1 LKQSIR
7 TKLIIIS
14 SLLLILPII
23 AIGSASYFFAK
34 DQLSQKGEVILKN
47 GVRQVMQLIESKKL
61 EVSRGD
67 ITLEEAQEEVR
78 VMLLGPKDAENKR
91 PISKFIDLGP
101 NGYFLAY
108 SVDGVEVMHPSLEG
122 KSVWDVED
130 KGGSGFKLVQAQ
142 IKAAQNGGGF
152 VTYAWT
158 LPGSEKIGDKITYQ
172 ELDADWGWVVSAG
185 AYVADFNKGAN
196 VILMVILIILAV
208 SLIIGM
214 IVITL
219 YSASFAKPIR
229 KISSA
234 LLEVSNNNLDVEEI
248 HIKNKDELGVLAS
261 SYNTMLG
268 NVRSLV
274 GAMQNSSKT
283 VTGLAGSLVEVT
295 EQTTNAINEVA
306 VTIGEVAKAVGEEAT
321 VTEGAVIK
329 VHTLSKG
336 IDGVMQSTGR
346 AEQLA
351 KAAEDLS
358 KQGLDTVKHLLSAT
372 EATNT
377 ATNRINDVIIKVSE
391 STSKI
396 HAITSAITGISDQ
409 TNLLALN
416 ASIEAARAGEAGRGF
431 AVVAEEIRK
440 LAEQSASQVGEIK
453 NIITEINSHSE
464 MSVTTMTE
472 LKKVTEQQNGSV
484 ESTKVQFNEIA
495 AGIHELHAIL
505 DSIQREMG
513 KMMAMKDGIV
523 DAMTGIS
530 ASTQQTSASTEEV
543 SAATEEQLAGMTE
556 INEQTAKLDALSR
569 ELESII
575 SRFKL

>member
-67 ITLEEAQEEVR
+67 ITLEAAQEEVR

-108 SVDGVEVMHPSLEG
+108 SVDGVEMMHPSLEG

-142 IKAAQNGGGF
+142 IKTAQNGGGF

-234 LLEVSNNNLDVEEI
+234 LLEVSNNNLDVAEI

-464 MSVTTMTE
+464 MSVTTMSE

-495 AGIHELHAIL
+495 EGIHELHAIL
-505 DSIQREMG
+505 DSIQREMS

>member
-1 LKQSIR
+1 MKQSIR

-23 AIGSASYFFAK
+23 AIGSTSYFFAK

-47 GVRQVMQLIESKKL
+47 GVRQVMQLIASKKL

-268 NVRSLV
+268 NVRNLV

-464 MSVTTMTE
+464 MSVTTMSE

-495 AGIHELHAIL
+495 EGIHELHAIL

>member
-1 LKQSIR
+1 MKQSIR

-14 SLLLILPII
+14 SLLLILPIV

-47 GVRQVMQLIESKKL
+47 GVRQVMQLIASKKL

-464 MSVTTMTE
+464 MSVTTMSE

-495 AGIHELHAIL
+495 VGIHELHAIL

>member
-1 LKQSIR
+1 MKQSIR

>member
-268 NVRSLV
+268 NVRNLV

>member
-47 GVRQVMQLIESKKL
+47 GVRQVMQLIASKKL

-268 NVRSLV
+268 NVRNLV

-464 MSVTTMTE
+464 MSVTTMSE

-495 AGIHELHAIL
+495 EGIHELHAIL

>member
-1 LKQSIR
+1 MKQSIR

-158 LPGSEKIGDKITYQ
+158 LPGSEKIGNKITYQ

-219 YSASFAKPIR
+219 YSTSFAKPIR

-234 LLEVSNNNLDVEEI
+234 LLEVSNNNLDVTEI

-464 MSVTTMTE
+464 MSVTTMSE

-495 AGIHELHAIL
+495 VGIHELHAIL

>member
-1 LKQSIR
+1 MKQSIR

-47 GVRQVMQLIESKKL
+47 GVRQVMQLIASKKL

-268 NVRSLV
+268 NVRNLV

-464 MSVTTMTE
+464 MSVTTMSE

-495 AGIHELHAIL
+495 EGIHELHAIL

>member
-196 VILMVILIILAV
+196 VILMVILIMLAV

-268 NVRSLV
+268 NVRNLV

>member
-61 EVSRGD
+61 EVTRGD

-122 KSVWDVED
+122 QSVWDVED
-130 KGGSGFKLVQAQ
+130 KSGSGFKLVQAQ

-172 ELDADWGWVVSAG
+172 ELDDDWGWVVSAG

-196 VILMVILIILAV
+196 VILMVILITLAV

-268 NVRSLV
+268 NVRNLV

-464 MSVTTMTE
+464 MSVTTMSE

-495 AGIHELHAIL
+495 TGIHELHDIL
-505 DSIQREMG
+505 DNIQREMG

>member
-1 LKQSIR
+1 
-7 TKLIIIS
+7 
-14 SLLLILPII
+14 
-23 AIGSASYFFAK
+23 
-34 DQLSQKGEVILKN
+34 
-47 GVRQVMQLIESKKL
+47 MQLIASKKL

-268 NVRSLV
+268 NVRNLV

-464 MSVTTMTE
+464 MSVTTMSE

-495 AGIHELHAIL
+495 EGIHELHAIL

>member
-1 LKQSIR
+1 MKQSIR

-196 VILMVILIILAV
+196 VILMVILIMLAV

-268 NVRSLV
+268 NVRNLV

>member
-1 LKQSIR
+1 MKQSIR
-7 TKLIIIS
+7 SKLIIIS
-14 SLLLILPII
+14 SLLLIIPII

-34 DQLSQKGEVILKN
+34 EQLTQKGEVILKN

-67 ITLEEAQEEVR
+67 ITLQEAQEEVR
-78 VMLLGPKDAENKR
+78 VMLLGPKDADNKR
-91 PISKFIDLGP
+91 PISKYIDLGP

-108 SVDGVEVMHPSLEG
+108 SLNGVEEMHPSLEG
-122 KSVWDVED
+122 ESVWEVED
-130 KGGSGFKLVQAQ
+130 KSGTGFKLVQAQ
-142 IKAAQNGGGF
+142 LKAAQAGGGF

-158 LPGSEKIGDKITYQ
+158 LPNSEKIGEKITYQ
-172 ELDADWGWVVSAG
+172 ELDSDWGWVVSAG
-185 AYVADFNKGAN
+185 AYVEDFNKGAN
-196 VILMVILIILAV
+196 TILMVILIVLAISLAV
-208 SLIIGM
+208 GM
-214 IVITL
+214 VTITL
-219 YSASFAKPIR
+219 FSSSFAKPIR
-229 KISSA
+229 KISNA
-234 LLEVSNNNLDVEEI
+234 LLEVSNNNLNAEEI
-248 HIKNKDELGVLAS
+248 HIKNKDELGTLAS
-261 SYNTMLG
+261 SYNTMLS
-268 NVRSLV
+268 NVRHLV

-306 VTIGEVAKAVGEEAT
+306 YTIGEVAKAVGEEAS
-321 VTEGAVIK
+321 VTEQAVIK
-329 VHTLSKG
+329 VHSLSKG

-346 AEQLA
+346 AEHLA
-351 KAAEDLS
+351 KEAEVKS
-358 KQGLDTVKHLLSAT
+358 QQGLDTVKQLLSAT

-377 ATNRINDVIIKVSE
+377 ATNRINDVITKVSE
-391 STSKI
+391 STTKI
-396 HAITSAITGISDQ
+396 HTITSAITGISEQ

-453 NIITEINSHSE
+453 NIITEINSHSA
-464 MSVTTMTE
+464 MSVTTMSE
-472 LKKVTEQQNGSV
+472 LKLVTEQQNYSV
-484 ESTKVQFNEIA
+484 ESTKDQFNEIA
-495 AGIHELHAIL
+495 KGIHELHDIL
-505 DSIQREMG
+505 DTIQNEVSNMIQ
-513 KMMAMKDGIV
+513 MKDGIV

-530 ASTQQTSASTEEV
+530 ASTEETSASTEEV

-569 ELESII
+569 ELEGII

>member
-1 LKQSIR
+1 MKQSIR

-67 ITLEEAQEEVR
+67 ITLEAAQEEVR

-234 LLEVSNNNLDVEEI
+234 LLEVSNNNLDVAEI

-464 MSVTTMTE
+464 MSVTTMSE

-495 AGIHELHAIL
+495 EGIHELHAIL
-505 DSIQREMG
+505 DSIQREMS

-556 INEQTAKLDALSR
+556 INDQTAKLDALSR

>member
-1 LKQSIR
+1 MKQSIR

-268 NVRSLV
+268 NVRNLV